1 MRILYVHNQP
11 VPSSHANGIQVA
23 RMCSAFASLGHEV
36 VLGVPPAE
44 AAIGD
49 LYSEYG
55 IVERLRIVPL
65 PRFRVRLGG
74 RLFGYVAALYAKLSR
89 FDLVYTRCPL
99 TAYATAHLGHPV
111 ALELHMPPCAHGAT
125 TRRVLKQLL
134 RYPALR
140 GIVVISNA
148 IAGQLLVDM
157 GAIRVPVLVAHDAA
171 APVPLPLP
179 SATPRPERAFTAVY
193 AGHLYPGKGMEAIT
207 SLARRLPDVHF
218 DVVGGS
224 PQTVSLLR
232 EQLADVPNLRLHGR
246 VPHRHVNDY
255 LLHADI
261 ALAPFRQRVLSSKG
275 DEIARWMSPLKLFEY
290 MAVGKAIVAS
300 DLPALREVITHRENA
315 LLCPPDDIAAWC
327 QAIHHLRSDDSLRQ
341 RLGANARQL
350 LEARYTWEHRAK
362 RVLDAL
368 C

>member
-1 MRILYVHNQP
+1 
-11 VPSSHANGIQVA
+11 
-23 RMCSAFASLGHEV
+23 MCAAFASLGHEV
-36 VLGVPPAE
+36 VLAVPPAE
-44 AAIGD
+44 TAIGD

-55 IVERLRIVPL
+55 ILERLRIVPL

-111 ALELHMPPCAHGAT
+111 ALELHMPPCAHGMT
-125 TRRVLKQLL
+125 TRRVLKRLL
-134 RYPALR
+134 RYPSLR

-157 GAIRVPVLVAHDAA
+157 GPIRVPVLVAHDAA
-171 APVPLPLP
+171 SPVPVPVPVPLPLP
-179 SATPRPERAFTAVY
+179 VAPRPERAFSAVY
-193 AGHLYPGKGMEAIT
+193 AGHLYPGKGMEAIA
-207 SLARRLPDVHF
+207 SLARQLPDVHF

-232 EQLADVPNLRLHGR
+232 DHLADVPNLRLHGR

-255 LLHADI
+255 LVHADI
-261 ALAPFRQRVLSSKG
+261 ALAPFRERVLSSKG

-290 MAVGKAIVAS
+290 MAAGKAIVAS
-300 DLPALREVITHRENA
+300 DLPALREVVTHRENA
-315 LLCPPDDIAAWC
+315 LLCPPDDIAAWS
-327 QAIHHLRSDDSLRQ
+327 QAIHDLRSDDSLRQ

-350 LEARYTWEHRAK
+350 LEARYTWEQRAK
-362 RVLDAL
+362 RVLDGL